1 MYFAWHF
8 GQKNTVTIYRLTT
21 AGTIEEKI
29 YQRQIFKTAVAD
41 RILQDP
47 RQQRLFSQRDL
58 RDIFTLKP
66 DIYSVSRGSEGI
78 TETGEITKGAGVLD
92 PYDDV
97 EKPEPYGGNQ
107 DNQDTLEVVL
117 RSKGLEGV
125 FDHDFVEKPNSGKTR
140 SVRKMEEVE
149 KSVARR
155 AARALKESLVDW
167 NKFDPTWN
175 GS

>member
-66 DIYSVSRGSEGI
+66 DIDSVSNGSEGI
-78 TETGEITKGAGVLD
+78 TETGEINKGAGVLD
-92 PYDDV
+92 TDYDL
-97 EKPEPYGGNQ
+97 KGPELDGGNR
-107 DNQDTLEVVL
+107 DNQDTIKVVFSNKCL
-117 RSKGLEGV
+117 AGV
-125 FDHDFVEKPNSGKTR
+125 FDHDFVDKPNSG
-140 SVRKMEEVE
+140 
-149 KSVARR
+149 
-155 AARALKESLVDW
+155 
-167 NKFDPTWN
+167 
-175 GS
+175 